1 MPKATSWFGKS
12 SSKRQDS
19 VPDLG
24 MISNIRRNHD
34 FLGRLGIKMLAMQLE
49 QRAVTP
55 ITNPESLPDL
65 IRVAISRAKH
75 LGQPIIL
82 SYTLAWEHI
91 DPLAFLVAK
100 CEVGQHKFYW
110 QQPDQGLTLAA
121 GGMVAT
127 IPENVAA
134 TVKPSLRFDLARQF
148 AQSHLGHAVVGG
160 EASAIAYGISP
171 YVLGGFA
178 FHDVRSQQT
187 WHGFPAVMM
196 YVPCWLM
203 RQKDA
208 DSSLMVN
215 HCVYPQDEPE
225 AIESCL
231 NRLIAHLRQDFK
243 TVEPIERS
251 HSLQVTARSKHQS
264 KNQSNAVTI
273 AEIVG
278 DRPWAEI
285 VQQAVDCIKL
295 GKLDKVVLARALE
308 VTARQNFEP
317 IEVLDRLR
325 QSYPEC
331 IAFLMDFGAGTTF
344 LGATPEMLLK
354 FEIYNNRLLL
364 SSDAV
369 AGSIGRG
376 QFLGEDLNL
385 GDRLL
390 HSSKDL
396 GEHEIVIKS
405 ICDCLQ
411 KIGADLHPIEPPKL
425 LKLSNVQHLYTPI
438 AAELANTSWH
448 AAFEVLEKLH
458 PTAAVGGDPK
468 ATALH
473 LMREWEVCDRGW
485 YAAPIGWVNGNGEG
499 AFAVGIRSGYLCD
512 NKARIYAGA
521 GIVSDS
527 QFDAELD
534 ETTIK
539 FEALLQALAATQE

>member
-1 MPKATSWFGKS
+1 M
-12 SSKRQDS
+12 
-19 VPDLG
+19 
-24 MISNIRRNHD
+24 
-34 FLGRLGIKMLAMQLE
+34 GIKMLAMQLE
-49 QRAVTP
+49 QRTVTP

-65 IRVAISRAKH
+65 IRVAIARAKH

-82 SYTLAWEHI
+82 SYTLAWQHI
-91 DPLAFLVAK
+91 DPLAFLAAK
-100 CEVGQHKFYW
+100 SEVGQHKFYW

-127 IPENVAA
+127 ISENVA
-134 TVKPSLRFDLARQF
+134 TIVKPTLRFDLAKQF
-148 AQSHLGHAVVGG
+148 AQHYLVHAVVGG
-160 EASAIAYGISP
+160 EPSAIAYGIPSP

-203 RQKDA
+203 RQTDA

-225 AIESCL
+225 VIESYL
-231 NRLIAHLRQDFK
+231 ERLIAYLRQDFK
-243 TVEPIERS
+243 PSE
-251 HSLQVTARSKHQS
+251 LCGARFPEGCIPPSASRVVDRFKYQS
-264 KNQSNAVTI
+264 KDRSSAVVI
-273 AEIVG
+273 EEIVG

-295 GKLDKVVLARALE
+295 GKLDKVVLSRALE
-308 VTARQNFEP
+308 VTARHNYEA

-331 IAFLMDFGAGTTF
+331 ITFLIDFGIGTAF

-354 FEIYNNRLLL
+354 FQTCNNRLLL
-364 SSDAV
+364 SSDAL
-369 AGSIGRG
+369 AGSIGRS
-376 QFLGEDLNL
+376 QTVGEDLDL

-405 ICDCLQ
+405 ICDCLH

-438 AAELANTSWH
+438 AAELANTSWLT
-448 AAFEVLEKLH
+448 AFDVLEQLH

-499 AFAVGIRSGYLCD
+499 AFAVGIRSGYLSN

-534 ETTIK
+534 ETAIK
-539 FEALLQALAATQE
+539 FEALLQALAASQK

>member
-1 MPKATSWFGKS
+1 V
-12 SSKRQDS
+12 RE
-19 VPDLG
+19 LG
-24 MISNIRRNHD
+24 AISNIHRNDD
-34 FLGRLGIKMLAMQLE
+34 FLGRMGIKMLAMQLE
-49 QRAVTP
+49 QRTVTP

-65 IRVAISRAKH
+65 IRVAIARAKH

-82 SYTLAWEHI
+82 SYTLKWHQI
-91 DPLAFLVAK
+91 DPLAFLAAK
-100 CEVGQHKFYW
+100 SEVGQHKFYW

-127 IPENVAA
+127 IPENVA
-134 TVKPSLRFDLARQF
+134 TDVEPTQRFDLAKQF
-148 AQSHLGHAVVGG
+148 AQRYLAHAVVGG
-160 EASAIAYGISP
+160 EPSAIAYGMSSP

-178 FHDVRSQQT
+178 FHDVCIPQT

-196 YVPCWLM
+196 FIPHWLM
-203 RQKDA
+203 RQTNA
-208 DSSLMVN
+208 DSTCTLMVN
-215 HCVYPQDEPE
+215 YCVHPQDEPE
-225 AIESCL
+225 VIESCL
-231 NRLIAHLRQDFK
+231 GRLIAHLRQDFK
-243 TVEPIERS
+243 PSELVGVRAQASQVADQAEYLSKSQLKSQSSSVVIE
-251 HSLQVTARSKHQS
+251 
-264 KNQSNAVTI
+264 
-273 AEIVG
+273 EIIG

-308 VTARQNFEP
+308 VTAHQNYEA

-354 FEIYNNRLLL
+354 FQTCNNRLLL

-369 AGSIGRG
+369 AGSIGRS
-376 QFLGEDLNL
+376 QSVGEDIDL

-390 HSSKDL
+390 HSNKDL

-411 KIGADLHPIEPPKL
+411 KIGADLHQIESPKL

-438 AAELANTSWH
+438 AAELANTSWLT
-448 AAFEVLEKLH
+448 AFDVLEQLH

-499 AFAVGIRSGYLCD
+499 AFAVGIRSGYLSD

-539 FEALLQALAATQE
+539 FEALLQALSATQ

>member
-1 MPKATSWFGKS
+1 MPEFDA
-12 SSKRQDS
+12 
-19 VPDLG
+19 
-24 MISNIRRNHD
+24 ISNIRGNHD
-34 FLGRLGIKMLAMQLE
+34 FLGSMGIKMLPMQLE

-65 IRVAISRAKH
+65 IRVAIARAKH
-75 LGQPIIL
+75 LGQPIVL
-82 SYTLAWEHI
+82 SYTLTWRHI
-91 DPLAFLVAK
+91 DPLVFLAAK
-100 CEVGQHKFYW
+100 SEVGQHKFYW

-121 GGMVAT
+121 GGMVVT
-127 IPENVAA
+127 IPERVA
-134 TVKPSLRFDLARQF
+134 TRVKPSLRFDLAKQF
-148 AQSHLGHAVVGG
+148 AQSYLTHAVVGG
-160 EASAIAYGISP
+160 DAAAISDAIPSP

-178 FHDVRSQQT
+178 FHDAHSQQS
-187 WHGFPAVMM
+187 WHGFPTVMM

-203 RQKDA
+203 HQTHTNTL
-208 DSSLMVN
+208 LMVN
-215 HCVYPQDEPE
+215 HCVYPQDEPK
-225 AIESCL
+225 AIESDL
-231 NRLIAHLRQDFK
+231 QRLIARLREDFQP
-243 TVEPIERS
+243 VELSGARFPNGCVPS
-251 HSLQVTARSKHQS
+251 HSSQVIDCTQYQA
-264 KNQSNAVTI
+264 KNQASPVAVE
-273 AEIVG
+273 EIIG

-308 VTARQNFEP
+308 VTAHQNYEP
-317 IEVLDRLR
+317 IKVIDRLR
-325 QSYPEC
+325 QNYPEC

-354 FEIYNNRLLL
+354 FQTLNNSLLL
-364 SSDAV
+364 SSDAL
-369 AGSIGRG
+369 AGSIGRS
-376 QFLGEDLNL
+376 QSAAEDTDL

-396 GEHEIVIKS
+396 GEHAIVIKS
-405 ICDCLQ
+405 ICDCLH

-438 AAELANTSWH
+438 SSELANTSWLT
-448 AAFEVLEKLH
+448 AFDVLEQLH

-473 LMREWEVCDRGW
+473 LMRQWEVSDRGW
-485 YAAPIGWVNGNGEG
+485 YAAPIGWVNGSGEG
-499 AFAVGIRSGYLCD
+499 AFAVGIRSGYLSN

-539 FEALLQALAATQE
+539 FAALLQALSATQ

>member
-1 MPKATSWFGKS
+1 VS
-12 SSKRQDS
+12 SVTPETGSI
-19 VPDLG
+19 G
-24 MISNIRRNHD
+24 NIRRNHD
-34 FLGRLGIKMLAMQLE
+34 FLGSMGIKMLAMQLE
-49 QRAVTP
+49 QRTVTP

-65 IRVAISRAKH
+65 IRVAIARAKH

-82 SYTLAWEHI
+82 SYTLAWQHV
-91 DPLAFLVAK
+91 DPLAFLAAK
-100 CEVGQHKFYW
+100 SEVGQHKFYW
-110 QQPDQGLTLAA
+110 QQPDRGLTLAA

-127 IPENVAA
+127 IPENVATA
-134 TVKPSLRFDLARQF
+134 VKPTLRFALAKQF
-148 AQSHLGHAVVGG
+148 AQDYLTHAVVGA
-160 EASAIAYGISP
+160 EASAIAYGIPSP

-178 FHDVRSQQT
+178 FHDVRAQKT

-196 YVPCWLM
+196 YVPLWLIC
-203 RQKDA
+203 QTDA
-208 DSSLMVN
+208 KSVLIVN
-215 HCVYPQDEPE
+215 HCVNPQDEPE
-225 AIESCL
+225 EIESCL
-231 NRLIAHLRQDFK
+231 QRLIAYLRQNFK
-243 TVEPIERS
+243 PSELRGGRS
-251 HSLQVTARSKHQS
+251 QVTDPYQ
-264 KNQSNAVTI
+264 NQSSGLTI
-273 AEIVG
+273 EEIIG

-295 GKLDKVVLARALE
+295 GKLDKVVLARSLE
-308 VTARQNFEP
+308 VTARQNYEA

-325 QSYPEC
+325 HGYPEC

-354 FEIYNNRLLL
+354 FETCNNSLLL

-369 AGSIGRG
+369 AGSIGRS
-376 QFLGEDLNL
+376 LSVGEDLDL

-390 HSSKDL
+390 HSRKDL

-411 KIGADLHPIEPPKL
+411 KIGADVRQIEPPKL
-425 LKLSNVQHLYTPI
+425 LRLSNVQHLYTPI
-438 AAELANTSWH
+438 AAELANTNWLT
-448 AAFEVLEKLH
+448 AFNVLERLH

-473 LMREWEVCDRGW
+473 LMREWEICDRGW
-485 YAAPIGWVNGNGEG
+485 YAAPIGWVNGKGEG
-499 AFAVGIRSGYLCD
+499 AFAVGIRSGYLSE

-539 FEALLQALAATQE
+539 FEALLQALAATQ

>member
-1 MPKATSWFGKS
+1 M
-12 SSKRQDS
+12 
-19 VPDLG
+19 
-24 MISNIRRNHD
+24 
-34 FLGRLGIKMLAMQLE
+34 GIKMLPMQLE
-49 QRAVTP
+49 QRTVTP

-65 IRVAISRAKH
+65 IRVAIARAKH

-82 SYTLAWEHI
+82 SYTLKWQQI
-91 DPLAFLVAK
+91 DPLAFLAAK
-100 CEVGQHKFYW
+100 SEVGQHKFYW

-127 IPENVAA
+127 IPENVV
-134 TVKPSLRFDLARQF
+134 TDVEPTQRFNLAKQF
-148 AQSHLGHAVVGG
+148 AQRYLAHAVVGG
-160 EASAIAYGISP
+160 EPSAIAYGMSSP

-187 WHGFPAVMM
+187 WHGFPTVMM
-196 YVPCWLM
+196 YIPHWLM
-203 RQKDA
+203 RQTDA
-208 DSSLMVN
+208 DLSCTLMVN

-231 NRLIAHLRQDFK
+231 QRLIAHLRQDFK
-243 TVEPIERS
+243 PLELSGARFPKGYVPPRAS
-251 HSLQVTARSKHQS
+251 QVFDQAEYPSQ
-264 KNQSNAVTI
+264 NQSSSVVI
-273 AEIVG
+273 EEIIG

-308 VTARQNFEP
+308 VTACENYEA

-354 FEIYNNRLLL
+354 FQTCHNRLLL

-369 AGSIGRG
+369 AGSIGRS
-376 QFLGEDLNL
+376 QSVGEDIDL

-390 HSSKDL
+390 HSNKDL

-411 KIGADLHPIEPPKL
+411 KLGAELHQIESPKL

-438 AAELANTSWH
+438 AAELANTSWLT
-448 AAFEVLEKLH
+448 AFDVLEQLH

-468 ATALH
+468 ATALR
-473 LMREWEVCDRGW
+473 LMCEWEACDRGW

-499 AFAVGIRSGYLCD
+499 AFAVGIRSGYLSD

-539 FEALLQALAATQE
+539 FEALLQALAANQ

>member
-1 MPKATSWFGKS
+1 
-12 SSKRQDS
+12 
-19 VPDLG
+19 
-24 MISNIRRNHD
+24 
-34 FLGRLGIKMLAMQLE
+34 MLAMQLE
-49 QRAVTP
+49 QRTVTP

-65 IRVAISRAKH
+65 IRVAIARAKH

-82 SYTLAWEHI
+82 SYALTWQQI
-91 DPLAFLVAK
+91 DPLAFLAAK
-100 CEVGQHKFYW
+100 SKVGQHKFYW

-127 IPENVAA
+127 IPENVA
-134 TVKPSLRFDLARQF
+134 TDVEPTQRFDLAKQF
-148 AQSHLGHAVVGG
+148 AQRYLVHAVVGG
-160 EASAIAYGISP
+160 EPSAIAYGMSSP
-171 YVLGGFA
+171 CVLGGFA
-178 FHDVRSQQT
+178 FHDECIPQT

-196 YVPCWLM
+196 FIPHWLM
-203 RQKDA
+203 RQTDA
-208 DSSLMVN
+208 DSTCTLMVN

-225 AIESCL
+225 VIESCL
-231 NRLIAHLRQDFK
+231 ERLIAHLRQDFK
-243 TVEPIERS
+243 PSELVRVRAQASQVADQAEYLSKSQLKSQSSSIVIE
-251 HSLQVTARSKHQS
+251 
-264 KNQSNAVTI
+264 
-273 AEIVG
+273 EIIG

-295 GKLDKVVLARALE
+295 GKLDKVVLSRALE
-308 VTARQNFEP
+308 VTARQNYEA
-317 IEVLDRLR
+317 IEVLDHLR

-354 FEIYNNRLLL
+354 FQTCNNRLLL

-369 AGSIGRG
+369 AGSIGRS
-376 QFLGEDLNL
+376 QFIDADIDL

-390 HSSKDL
+390 HSNKDL
-396 GEHEIVIKS
+396 GEHKIVIKS

-411 KIGADLHPIEPPKL
+411 KIGAELHQIESPKL
-425 LKLSNVQHLYTPI
+425 LKLSNVQHLFTPI
-438 AAELANTSWH
+438 AAELANTSWLT
-448 AAFEVLEKLH
+448 AFDVLEQLH

-468 ATALH
+468 TTALH

-499 AFAVGIRSGYLCD
+499 AFAVGIRSGYLSD

-539 FEALLQALAATQE
+539 FEALLQALSATQE